1 MDGSWQRHPAA
12 LSPRR
17 DTSRVEPSG
26 IVSLGAIC
34 SISPVQTPQP
44 NTHSFLVGE
53 FVDLED
59 GRRVELH
66 EERGFTISE
75 WRSVTPGD
83 QRDTVL
89 RDTTETLRQNVL
101 MVVLPDDN
109 RSTELHPWSWLAEL
123 ASTRGLDVTAD
134 DLKALPYT
142 VVFHEDVLKWLAET
156 Q

>member
-1 MDGSWQRHPAA
+1 M
-12 LSPRR
+12 
-17 DTSRVEPSG
+17 
-26 IVSLGAIC
+26 
-34 SISPVQTPQP
+34 QTPQP